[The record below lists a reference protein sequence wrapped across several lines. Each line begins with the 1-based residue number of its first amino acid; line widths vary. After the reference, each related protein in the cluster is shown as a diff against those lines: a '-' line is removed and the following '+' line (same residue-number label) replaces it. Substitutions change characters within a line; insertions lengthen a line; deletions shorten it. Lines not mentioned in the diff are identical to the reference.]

1 MDGGQ
6 SLACASKTYKEPIPL
21 VYYTVWATSRSH
33 MADSPGVLFEALL
46 SLMGRLRGEGGCP
59 WDREQTRAS
68 LKPYLIEETY
78 EALEALSEGRADHIV
93 EELGDVLFQVVFH
106 CQIAQEQGEF
116 TMAEVLQGVLRK
128 MTSRHPHVF
137 ADAQVADAREA
148 LHQWE
153 RIKRAEGHGDGSPRS
168 ALDGVPQSLPSL
180 MRAQR
185 LQVKAGRVGFD
196 WPSWREAWDKVRE
209 ELRETDEAM
218 VAGDAARIRAEL
230 GDLLF
235 SLVNVGRL
243 LEIDAEDS
251 LRQAADTFTRRFKEV
266 EAAMRAEG
274 REMGEASAEDLDR
287 EWEAAKSRE
296 VPGQGGVGQ

>member
-1 MDGGQ
+1 MRSQELQG
-6 SLACASKTYKEPIPL
+6 ANPL
-21 VYYTVWATSRSH
+21 VYNALATSGSL
-33 MADSPGVLFEALL
+33 MADSAGVLFEALL

-78 EALEALSEGRADHIV
+78 EALEALGEGRTDHIV

-116 TMAEVLQGVLRK
+116 TMAEVLQAVLQK

-137 ADAQVADAREA
+137 ADGQVADAHEA
-148 LHQWE
+148 LSQWE
-153 RIKRAEGHGDGSPRS
+153 RIKRAEDHGDGSPRS

-180 MRAQR
+180 LRAQR

-196 WPSWREAWDKVRE
+196 WPTWREAWSKVRE
-209 ELRETDEAM
+209 EMAETDEA
-218 VAGDAARIRAEL
+218 VAAGDAARIRAEF

-235 SLVNVGRL
+235 SLVNVARL

-251 LRQAADTFTRRFKEV
+251 LRKAADTFTRRFKEV
-266 EAAMRAEG
+266 EAAMRAGG
-274 REMGEASAEDLDR
+274 RQVDEVSAEDLDR

-296 VPGQGGVGQ
+296 APGRDGTER